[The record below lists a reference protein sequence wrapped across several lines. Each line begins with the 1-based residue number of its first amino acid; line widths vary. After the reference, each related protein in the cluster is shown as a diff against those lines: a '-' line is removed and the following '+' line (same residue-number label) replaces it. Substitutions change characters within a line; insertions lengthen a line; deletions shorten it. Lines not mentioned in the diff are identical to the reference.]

1 MSNTYKDLIHT
12 NFPESLD
19 VFLEKENILSTDSAL
34 LEQYEEAI
42 RVGNFAS
49 ANEIFLQIADG
60 NKKILTSNTMLRW
73 RDGLLALE
81 RYFNDNVL
89 SYLQGKQS
97 EWDSIVP
104 ELRYIG
110 IFSEGLQYNRYNI
123 VWFKDNGDW
132 NLYMCNISE
141 SIGILP
147 SDMDTWVQVTE
158 QGIKQVSS
166 SYSNIVNEWKETIG
180 YGGSSIVGHINKVW
194 HNSNGLLYTE
204 PSIDVRWNEMLNR
217 ETLLREYVKP

>member
-123 VWFKDNGDW
+123 VWFKDNVDW

-147 SDMDTWVQVTE
+147 SEMDTWVQVTE

-194 HNSNGLLYTE
+194 HNENGLLYTE

>member
-123 VWFKDNGDW
+123 VWFKDNVDW

-147 SDMDTWVQVTE
+147 SEMDTWVQVTE

-194 HNSNGLLYTE
+194 HNENGLLYTE

-217 ETLLREYVKP
+217 ETLLREYIKP